1 MPHNARGRAGDRPT
15 ARAGRGHPV
24 PPEGTQHLEKPR
36 QRPQAQVWVG
46 NPSCPGWRFPDL
58 APGIALPS
66 QGRWHRPARLARPQ
80 QPLRVPHT
88 SFCLSEQGERCPA
101 QLRTPKL
108 TAPGPAPSRV
118 LFPRRSWSFMS
129 GKINQQKSIS
139 SSRRERGP
147 PGKGGGTGQGPSTH
161 PNPALGWQLRG
172 SGKEK
177 EKKEVKTA
185 SLLAGPAFP
194 SFLPSSFLVFKRR
207 RAGKD
212 TAVAARE
219 HRGPQPRQAQLGP
232 GSSKGA
238 QVGSRSV
245 RCHPAAT
252 PRAPTKP
259 PRACPSLG
267 TGSAVTLPCG
277 DRGDSEAGV
286 TWVQNRGDPAGARAS
301 RSQLLRAP
309 GQPRVPHFQRPRGEQ
324 GWGEVAKKKPK
335 KTPTLQTCLFLS
347 LQHRNEQQ
355 G

>member
-1 MPHNARGRAGDRPT
+1 M
-15 ARAGRGHPV
+15 

-46 NPSCPGWRFPDL
+46 NPSCLSWRFPDL

-80 QPLRVPHT
+80 QPLRVPHI
-88 SFCLSEQGERCPA
+88 SFCCPSEHGERCPD

-129 GKINQQKSIS
+129 GKINQQKSIG

-219 HRGPQPRQAQLGP
+219 HRGPQPGQAQLGP

-238 QVGSRSV
+238 QGWLQERPMPPSCHPTGTHEATPCVPQPGDGLC
-245 RCHPAAT
+245 CHPA
-252 PRAPTKP
+252 
-259 PRACPSLG
+259 
-267 TGSAVTLPCG
+267 V
-277 DRGDSEAGV
+277 
-286 TWVQNRGDPAGARAS
+286 W
-301 RSQLLRAP
+301 
-309 GQPRVPHFQRPRGEQ
+309 GQEGQ
-324 GWGEVAKKKPK
+324 
-335 KTPTLQTCLFLS
+335 
-347 LQHRNEQQ
+347 
-355 G
+355 